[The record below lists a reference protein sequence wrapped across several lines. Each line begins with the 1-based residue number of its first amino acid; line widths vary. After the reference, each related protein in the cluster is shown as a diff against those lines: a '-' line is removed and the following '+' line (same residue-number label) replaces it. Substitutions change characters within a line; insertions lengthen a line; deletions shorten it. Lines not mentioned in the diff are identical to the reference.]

1 MVNLETGNTGGS
13 EVDAFASWID
23 DELTEEDDA
32 VSSRQSSDENQ
43 EELQASNLAS
53 GEVKF

>member
-1 MVNLETGNTGGS
+1 MVNLETGNAGGS

-23 DELTEEDDA
+23 DELTEEDDV
-32 VSSRQSSDENQ
+32 VSTRQSSDENQ
-43 EELQASNLAS
+43 EELQASNHAS